1 MLCRVRVYMSV
12 CEEENMVEL
21 GEEHTTLY
29 DETDP
34 GYSRKD
40 KIDWVHEN
48 MSKEQVYWR
57 LYHELWHIYYNV
69 KPNSHLLQ
77 FNFTKYLLHVSSP
90 EGTSSGS

>member
-1 MLCRVRVYMSV
+1 VEVSRAMLCRVRVYMSV

-40 KIDWVHEN
+40 KID
-48 MSKEQVYWR
+48 
-57 LYHELWHIYYNV
+57 
-69 KPNSHLLQ
+69 
-77 FNFTKYLLHVSSP
+77 
-90 EGTSSGS
+90 